1 MTRRQFSQVT
11 GLAALAVATRQLTG
25 ASAAAAPNPAAR
37 PPVHFF
43 SKHFQFLD
51 YEEMSE
57 AAAKIGC
64 DGLELSVRPR
74 GHVEPENVKRDL
86 PRAVKAM
93 QAHGLKPLMMATALA
108 SPQSPF
114 AEDVLKTAADE
125 GLRYYRL
132 SYYDFEKGESWKQC
146 LDRARAEFAGLAKLN
161 ARYGLHGAYQNH
173 AGDHV
178 GSFIS
183 DVAYLLD
190 GTDVRWQG
198 SQYDIRHAT
207 VEGGTA
213 WPLGLRL
220 LKDHIRTIVLKD
232 FRWEETASGLKVV
245 NVPLGEG
252 VVDFKRY
259 FKLLREYGIN
269 PLISMHAEY
278 ELGGGEKGN
287 KTPTW
292 PKEKILAFYRRD
304 IETYHRLWDESF
316 A

>member
-1 MTRRQFSQVT
+1 MNRRQFTQLT
-11 GLAALAVATRQLTG
+11 GLATLGLAARNLPGAT
-25 ASAAAAPNPAAR
+25 PAKAKR

-43 SKHFQFLD
+43 SKHLQFLD
-51 YEEMSE
+51 YNEMSAV
-57 AAAKIGC
+57 AAEIGY

-93 QAHGLKPLMMATALA
+93 QAHGLKALGMASGIANVS
-108 SPQSPF
+108 SPH
-114 AEDVLKTAADE
+114 AEAVLKTAGDQ
-125 GLRYYRL
+125 GMSYYRL
-132 SYYDFEKGESWKQC
+132 SYYDFEKGETWKQG
-146 LDRARAEFAGLAKLN
+146 LDRARGEFDGLAKLN
-161 ARYGLHGAYQNH
+161 AQYGLHGAYQNH
-173 AGDHV
+173 AGNHM

-198 SQYDIRHAT
+198 AQYDIRHAT

-232 FRWEETASGLKVV
+232 FRWEETKRGLKVV

-259 FKLLREYGIN
+259 FKMLRELKID
-269 PLISMHAEY
+269 PVASMHAEY
-278 ELGGGEKGN
+278 ELGGANKGSRE
-287 KTPTW
+287 PTW
-292 PKEKILAFYRRD
+292 SQEKIVAALQRDLAA
-304 IETYHRLWDESF
+304 YHRLWDESF
-316 A
+316 K

>member
-1 MTRRQFSQVT
+1 MNRRQFGQLT
-11 GLAALAVATRQLTG
+11 GLAALGLATRSLPG
-25 ASAAAAPNPAAR
+25 ASPVPAKR

-43 SKHFQFLD
+43 SKHLQFLD
-51 YEEMSE
+51 YEAMSE
-57 AAAKIGC
+57 AAAEIGF

-93 QAHGLKPLMMATALA
+93 KAHGLKPLMMATSLA
-108 SPQSPF
+108 NSESPF
-114 AEDVLKTAADE
+114 VEEVLKTAADE
-125 GLRYYRL
+125 GLGYYRL
-132 SYYDFEKGESWKQC
+132 SYYDFEKGETWKQC
-146 LDRARAEFAGLAKLN
+146 LDRARTEFAALAKLN
-161 ARYGLHGAYQNH
+161 ERYGLHGAYQNH

-178 GSFIS
+178 GSYIS

-198 SQYDIRHAT
+198 AQYDIRHAT

-220 LKDHIRTIVLKD
+220 LKNHIRTIVVKD
-232 FRWEETASGLKVV
+232 FRWEETEAGLKVV

-259 FKLLREYGIN
+259 FKLLREYGID
-269 PLISMHAEY
+269 PIVSMHAEF
-278 ELGGGEKGN
+278 ELGGAEKGN
-287 KTPTW
+287 RTAAWSKD
-292 PKEKILAFYRRD
+292 KILASYRQ
-304 IETYHRLWDESF
+304 ELQAYHRLWDESF